1 MKKLIL
7 LTMAALMSAMSF
19 AQESNDNVMKIYTSD
34 GIMTPI
40 ASKEIKD
47 ITFEEITPLSMDIEI
62 SNVEQNSMDIDFPM
76 PEGCKYWLLCVTKE
90 KLTGTDKEIRM
101 AIKAKYN
108 DEFDEAK
115 FLRIP
120 NLDAGT
126 TYYFYA
132 LMFEKDGVPAGVSMA
147 SATTKQ
153 EATDQFAISVTDITK
168 NSATVNIT
176 PKDNSMTYYYFV
188 VSEEV
193 RQQMISQYGGI
204 QKSDLEYLKYC
215 AERNDYDLD
224 YYLSQVLVKGPISK
238 DARDIVQTNLSPNT
252 VYYAYCYGMDKDA
265 KFTTD
270 VYAEKFT
277 TKNVEASN
285 NVLTC
290 EIVNTYND
298 GCDIKVT
305 ASNND
310 PYIVDA
316 QPKAVWEKKL
326 ANNGGDA
333 VKTANDILN
342 VSYSGNADYYT
353 KVGNFEGKV
362 GVGSADTEYVLIIC
376 GYDAGVTTDVQT
388 FTFKT
393 LAE

>member
-132 LMFEKDGVPAGVSMA
+132 LMFDKDGVPAGVSMA

-193 RQQMISQYGGI
+193 RQQMISQY
-204 QKSDLEYLKYC
+204 
-215 AERNDYDLD
+215 
-224 YYLSQVLVKGPISK
+224 
-238 DARDIVQTNLSPNT
+238 
-252 VYYAYCYGMDKDA
+252 
-265 KFTTD
+265 
-270 VYAEKFT
+270 
-277 TKNVEASN
+277 
-285 NVLTC
+285 
-290 EIVNTYND
+290 
-298 GCDIKVT
+298 
-305 ASNND
+305 
-310 PYIVDA
+310 
-316 QPKAVWEKKL
+316 
-326 ANNGGDA
+326 
-333 VKTANDILN
+333 
-342 VSYSGNADYYT
+342 
-353 KVGNFEGKV
+353 
-362 GVGSADTEYVLIIC
+362 
-376 GYDAGVTTDVQT
+376 
-388 FTFKT
+388 
-393 LAE
+393 